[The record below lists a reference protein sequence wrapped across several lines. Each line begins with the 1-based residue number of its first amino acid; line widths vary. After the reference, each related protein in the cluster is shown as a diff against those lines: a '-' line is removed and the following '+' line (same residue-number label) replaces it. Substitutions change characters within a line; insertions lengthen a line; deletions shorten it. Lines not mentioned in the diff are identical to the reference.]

1 MTVTPAP
8 DTAAR
13 LAALRDLALTHPDGL
28 VDCTIG
34 SPCDAVPTVAVDAA
48 AQALSGAAG
57 YPMSPGSPDFRAAW
71 SRYFARRF
79 GANLA
84 ADAIAACPGTKE
96 LIASL
101 PTQLRVV
108 LGDTATKGRDTVLL
122 PGLAYTTYADGA
134 AAAGCRPVRV
144 PVDGNWQPDLAAI
157 APDDASRALLLWL
170 NTPANPTG
178 VAMDRAQLDAAIAWA
193 RERGIVV
200 ASDECYLDLVEGAPT
215 ALAGDGHDDGVLA
228 VHSLSKRSNFAG
240 MRAGCYAGDAQLVAA
255 LAALRRTLG
264 LIVPTPIQAG
274 AIAALD
280 DHEHVLAQRARY
292 ETRRRAVLAAVEPFG
307 VVHDGGAMPFYLWLR
322 GESRAGGGAVHDGG
336 WALAER
342 FARAG
347 WLVTPGATFGA
358 AGAEHVRLA
367 LVQPDDVLARAAER
381 FMEREGR

>member
-1 MTVTPAP
+1 MT
-8 DTAAR
+8 TAHSATDQSAR
-13 LAALRDLALTHPDGL
+13 LAALRDLALAHPDGL

-34 SPCDAVPTVAVDAA
+34 SPCDPVPAVAVDAA
-48 AQALSGAAG
+48 ARALTRAAS

-79 GANLA
+79 SVTVDP
-84 ADAIAACPGTKE
+84 DAIAACPGTKE

-101 PTQLRVV
+101 PNQLRAV
-108 LGDTATKGRDTVLL
+108 LGETATRGRDTVLL

-134 AAAGCRPVRV
+134 AAAGCRAVRV
-144 PVDGNWQPDLAAI
+144 PVDSHWQPDLDAI
-157 APDDASRALLLWL
+157 APGDAARTLLLWL

-200 ASDECYLDLVEGAPT
+200 ASDECYLDLVDGAPT
-215 ALAGDGHDDGVLA
+215 ALAGHRDRVLA

-240 MRAGCYAGDAQLVAA
+240 MRAGCYAGDPRLVSE

-280 DHEHVLAQRARY
+280 DHEHVLAQRTRY
-292 ETRRRAVLAAVEPFG
+292 DGRRAAVLAAVEPCG

-322 GESRAGGGAVHDGG
+322 DASGADDG
-336 WALAER
+336 
-342 FARAG
+342 
-347 WLVTPGATFGA
+347 
-358 AGAEHVRLA
+358 
-367 LVQPDDVLARAAER
+367 
-381 FMEREGR
+381 